1 MLGVGRSTL
10 YGYLAED
17 DADGKKTQPWN
28 RRRRLEDVAVRRAT
42 VMHKGQQFCT
52 FHFV

>member
-17 DADGKKTQPWN
+17 DADGKKTQP
-28 RRRRLEDVAVRRAT
+28 
-42 VMHKGQQFCT
+42 
-52 FHFV
+52 